1 MHFFCTFNEGS
12 NSDTLHNY
20 RADLNAITT
29 LSDNHWYLLLDP
41 MFDPDP
47 QPDFVWL
54 DVWPDQA
61 ARESDL
67 AIWNSTDLPG
77 RAAEMVTC
85 GDGLEGVIF
94 DGKNIR

>member
-1 MHFFCTFNEGS
+1 M
-12 NSDTLHNY
+12 
-20 RADLNAITT
+20 NAITT

-47 QPDFVWL
+47 RPDFVWL

-94 DGKNIR
+94 DGKI